1 MYADENQMPC
11 TGGENKVRVKK
22 NIKKKGNK
30 LIMIRGDGRPSK
42 AKINELFAK
51 ASSYQALFIISGSR
65 RLLRK
70 KFSGYS
76 ESAPRNA
83 EKYGLGSR
91 VSST

>member
-1 MYADENQMPC
+1 MPC
-11 TGGENKVRVKK
+11 TDGENKVRVKK

-30 LIMIRGDGRPSK
+30 SMMIRGDGRPSQ